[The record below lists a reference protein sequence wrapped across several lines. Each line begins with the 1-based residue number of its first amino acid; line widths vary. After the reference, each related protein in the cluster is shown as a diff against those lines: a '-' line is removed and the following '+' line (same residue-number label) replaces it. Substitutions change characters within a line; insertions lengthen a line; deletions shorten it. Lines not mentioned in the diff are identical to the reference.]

1 MRNQGCLNAMWHFPF
16 FGFLTAFYYAVVGVI
31 VCCTIIFIPL
41 GISYFQI
48 AKFMMS
54 PFSREMVSRKDLAL
68 FNPNIEKE
76 GVLFSILS
84 TIDKILCFPFGLVM
98 SFASCIQMLC
108 CFISLI
114 GIPVGMVYWKMLPTI
129 FNPIGKVCV
138 PKEVADEIVKLKSSS
153 TLDDYKSKNGIVDSK
168 A

>member
-1 MRNQGCLNAMWHFPF
+1 MKNKGCLNALWHFPF
-16 FGFLTAFYYAVVGVI
+16 CGFLIAFYYAVVGVI

-76 GVLFSILS
+76 GVLLSILG
-84 TIDKILCFPFGLVM
+84 TIDKILCFPFGLIM
-98 SFASCIQMLC
+98 SVASCLQMLAY
-108 CFISLI
+108 FVTLI
-114 GIPVGMVYWKMLPTI
+114 GISVGMVYWKMLPTI

-138 PKEVADEIVKLKSSS
+138 PKEVADEIAKLKSSK
-153 TLDDYKSKNGIVDSK
+153 TLDDYKAKHGIADSK